1 MDNQQL
7 ERSRSLLGNKTV
19 DMLLQ
24 AHKDALWMLENIGVA
39 CDQPEIVEAFRP
51 YEEKG
56 QAVVYENRIYI
67 TPALVE
73 TCLETVPGG
82 KDFFVPRN
90 SFFIGGTAPY
100 LYDDEKGTG
109 GLMPTAGDLAEIAR
123 IAGQSPS
130 VSGMGRAVKLK
141 DEVEQLEIMHRECA
155 KPIYLSLQTEKG
167 IQRAKEISA
176 ERNNLMIVFCLTR
189 PPMAVNENFSG
200 AFVQV
205 VRAGLPVF
213 ISAMP
218 MAGISAPY
226 CYNGV
231 ISVTQAEVLFGICAA
246 QLLNPGVICIHA
258 GFPTI
263 ANPSMDYNPDY
274 GCLSHTLL
282 NILQAHLNMILDI
295 PTCQSGCTTNEE
307 HPTEKAF
314 QDAKNGYALCRK
326 YEMHMI
332 RHAFAFLLHLVD
344 FSVYKLKRCIEILPE
359 TTAADAPEIIMPEY
373 DERGFKSIQ
382 NMGLSMYRDD
392 PLTTANLGKVFNQ

>member
-1 MDNQQL
+1 MNNTQL
-7 ERSRSLLGNKTV
+7 ERSVSLLGKNTV

-24 AHKDALWMLENIGVA
+24 AHQDALWMLENIGVA
-39 CDQPEIVEAFRP
+39 CSQPDMVRAFQE
-51 YEEKG
+51 YESQG
-56 QAVVYENRIYI
+56 LAFVYEGRIYI
-67 TPALVE
+67 TADLV
-73 TCLETVPGG
+73 TQCLEKAPGVD
-82 KDFFVPRN
+82 DFFVPRN

-100 LYDDEKGTG
+100 LYDDEKKAG
-109 GLMPTAGDLAEIAR
+109 GLMPTADHLAEIAR
-123 IAGQSPS
+123 IAEQSPP
-130 VSGMGRAVKLK
+130 VNGMGRGIKLK
-141 DEVEQLEIMHRECA
+141 DEIEQLEIMHRECS
-155 KPIYLSLQTEKG
+155 KPIYLSMQTEKG
-167 IQRAKEISA
+167 IERAKEIFA
-176 ERNNLMIVFCLTR
+176 ARKNLMIVFCLTK
-189 PPMAVNENFSG
+189 PPMAVNENFSR

-205 VRAGLPVF
+205 VQAGLPVF

-231 ISVTQAEVLFGICAA
+231 ISVTQAEALFGICAA
-246 QLLNPGVICIHA
+246 QLLNPGAVCINA

-263 ANPSMDYNPDY
+263 ANPMNDYNPDY
-274 GCLSHTLL
+274 GSLSHTLL

-307 HPTEKAF
+307 NPTEKAF
-314 QDAKNGYALCRK
+314 QDAKNGYGLCKK

-344 FSVYKLKRCIEILPE
+344 FSIYKLKKCIEILPE
-359 TTAADAPEIIMPEY
+359 TTADDAPEIAMPEY

>member
-1 MDNQQL
+1 MNNNQL
-7 ERSRSLLGNKTV
+7 ERSVSVLGKPAV

-24 AHKDALWMLENIGVA
+24 AHEDALWMLENMGVS
-39 CDQPEIVEAFRP
+39 CTQPEIVAAFQEYEA
-51 YEEKG
+51 KG
-56 QAVVYENRIYI
+56 QAIIYEDRIYI
-67 TPALVE
+67 TADLVRE
-73 TCLETVPGG
+73 CLKKAPGVD
-82 KDFFVPRN
+82 DFFVPRN

-100 LYDDEKGTG
+100 LYDDEKGEG
-109 GLMPTAGDLAEIAR
+109 GVMPTADHLRQIAR
-123 IAGQSPS
+123 IGEKSDS
-130 VSGMGRAVKLK
+130 VSGMGRGVKLK
-141 DEVEQLEIMHRECA
+141 DEIEQLEIMNEECS
-155 KPIYLSLQTEKG
+155 KPIYLAMQTTPG
-167 IQRAKEISA
+167 IERAKEIFA
-176 ERNNLMIVFCLTR
+176 VRKNLMIVFCLTR
-189 PPMAVNENFSG
+189 PPLAVSENFSK

-205 VRAGLPVF
+205 VQAGLPVF

-226 CYNGV
+226 CYNGA

-246 QLLNPGVICIHA
+246 QLLNPGAVCINA

-274 GCLSHTLL
+274 GSLSHTLL
-282 NILQAHLNMILDI
+282 NILLAHLNMIMDI
-295 PTCQSGCTTNEE
+295 PTCQSGCTTNET

-314 QDAKNGYALCRK
+314 QDARNGYALCKK

-344 FSVYKLKRCIEILPE
+344 FSIYKLEKCIEMLPE
-359 TTAADAPEIIMPEY
+359 TTADDAPEIEMPEY

-382 NMGLSMYRDD
+382 DMGLSMYRDD